1 MFGIR
6 PPWPFTSLEDLAI
19 PGVSI
24 LILFLAY
31 TSQYLFYYIEP
42 GPLTKTEAIWFN
54 IFVLG
59 IWWCYD
65 RACFVEAGP
74 KGWVGKVIRDE
85 GESDDEAEDRVLKKG
100 MRWCKKCDAVKPPRA
115 HHCRKCGRY
124 TSPPF
129 PSTTLLM
136 SCGKKL
142 HPKNGPPLP
151 LDHKLRLAYNIPPL
165 SPLRPIRRDQHV
177 HSDLPP
183 LRPCL
188 DPLLQPQPASLP
200 WSPNLGYGTPL
211 RTHPCQLHHSLCT
224 IDPFGSSNIQFSNQ
238 HNHD

>member
-54 IFVLG
+54 VFVLG

-124 TSPPF
+124 TISPFCFDSFVNELWEKAASQKWTTTAPGPQTASRIQHF
-129 PSTTLLM
+129 PTSSAS
-136 SCGKKL
+136 SC
-142 HPKNGPPLP
+142 
-151 LDHKLRLAYNIPPL
+151 
-165 SPLRPIRRDQHV
+165 
-177 HSDLPP
+177 
-183 LRPCL
+183 
-188 DPLLQPQPASLP
+188 
-200 WSPNLGYGTPL
+200 TP
-211 RTHPCQLHHSLCT
+211 
-224 IDPFGSSNIQFSNQ
+224 
-238 HNHD
+238 